1 VIALDRSTIAA
12 LREHRVRQRAERA
25 AAGSR
30 WRETGYVFTTGAGK
44 PVGPDR
50 MTRLFRRLVTESGVP
65 PVTLHGLRHGAATL
79 ALAVGTDL
87 KIVADQLGRSTIAL
101 TADAYTSVLPETAR
115 TAAENT
121 AAFLFPARV
130 RHAGGLSPVPR
141 RAGKRPVPA
150 RVRQRRRRHGGSQ
163 AA

>member
-50 MTRLFRRLVTESGVP
+50 MTRLFRRLVTESGLP

-79 ALAVGTDL
+79 AQGRGVASDASFPGLCEEGAVR
-87 KIVADQLGRSTIAL
+87 AA
-101 TADAYTSVLPETAR
+101 AYCLCA
-115 TAAENT
+115 
-121 AAFLFPARV
+121 
-130 RHAGGLSPVPR
+130 
-141 RAGKRPVPA
+141 
-150 RVRQRRRRHGGSQ
+150 
-163 AA
+163 